1 MKRPEETNYPHSKV
15 KFEAQQ
21 VYLDNLIEQNIYSF
35 TPFALFETV
44 EPEIHAWLQS
54 YGWGIRYISASGTY
68 WELYAL

>member
-44 EPEIHAWLQS
+44 EP
-54 YGWGIRYISASGTY
+54 
-68 WELYAL
+68 